1 MRVGVVEWYVDIR
14 TNADDFW
21 RCRSRRSIVPQWIT
35 THQGIEIGGYVD
47 TPYPSEGSV
56 PDAAYSPMGMS
67 IRRLFSE
74 GHLQRSGWTGVSSL
88 ERLGRVSFFS

>member
-1 MRVGVVEWYVDIR
+1 
-14 TNADDFW
+14 
-21 RCRSRRSIVPQWIT
+21 
-35 THQGIEIGGYVD
+35 VD